1 MNEGDYTD
9 ELFPETSRHLLG
21 AVGLGR
27 PGPPP
32 FRLLSLGPSHCVS
45 APSKTHAHRGTA
57 LAPLLV
63 PLNLRLAEN
72 PTASR
77 GWEGM
82 LG

>member
-1 MNEGDYTD
+1 MKVITQMSFFLRPPATFSGLWVWGDRD
-9 ELFPETSRHLLG
+9 H
-21 AVGLGR
+21 
-27 PGPPP
+27 PP
-32 FRLLSLGPSHCVS
+32 FRLLSLGPTHCVS

>member
-1 MNEGDYTD
+1 MKVITQMSFFLRPPTSFSGLWVWGDRD
-9 ELFPETSRHLLG
+9 
-21 AVGLGR
+21 
-27 PGPPP
+27 PP

-45 APSKTHAHRGTA
+45 APSKTHAHQGTA

>member
-1 MNEGDYTD
+1 MSFFLRPPTSFSGLWVWGDQD
-9 ELFPETSRHLLG
+9 PF
-21 AVGLGR
+21 
-27 PGPPP
+27 

-45 APSKTHAHRGTA
+45 APSKTHAHRDTA

-72 PTASR
+72 PAANR